1 MIYPALIL
9 SFGNIS
15 TSLKKR
21 GFWIALPFDST
32 NFTFI
37 MIDIYFALV
46 NLIAGGVMYRPI
58 PGKKWCVLNAYAHS
72 QIFMSFCNFRI
83 ILET

>member
-1 MIYPALIL
+1 
-9 SFGNIS
+9 
-15 TSLKKR
+15 
-21 GFWIALPFDST
+21 
-32 NFTFI
+32 

-58 PGKKWCVLNAYAHS
+58 PGKKWFVLNAYAHS

-83 ILET
+83 ILETCTNAFYKIMTPVFNFNFANANNFASIFSDES